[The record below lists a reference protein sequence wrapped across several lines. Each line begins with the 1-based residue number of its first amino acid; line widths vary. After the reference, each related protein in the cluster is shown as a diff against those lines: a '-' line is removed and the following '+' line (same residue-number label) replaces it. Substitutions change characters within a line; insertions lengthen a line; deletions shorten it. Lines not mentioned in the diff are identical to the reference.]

1 MTVIERLNTKKNE
14 FQNQHDSLAYSSVP
28 KSILKK
34 KIEILDE
41 LIAAY
46 HSTASLASLS
56 ETEKIL
62 NQQIGFEEPKQQ
74 VLNSLKIKNYCEQ
87 NDFQRS
93 PLVLF
98 LVGSPGVGKTTLA
111 QILAQALKKEFFM
124 VALGGMSDSSLLL
137 GNNES
142 YLGTNGVGQL
152 TKALIETKTHDPLI
166 LLDEF
171 DKVSAYKGNSAIHNC
186 LNAVLDPVQNKEILD
201 YYLDVKLDF
210 SHITFIITVNDRSE
224 IPKHLLSRMPAV
236 VELPGYTLEQKKE
249 IAQQFIKNF
258 FAGKESLKTKFE
270 ITSQAL
276 EVLINK
282 TKEKGVRQLKKGL
295 DTEEFGQGKPESKI
309 TIDSEVANLRGEK
322 NNQTELKVVRFNS
335 LLVLRQVRGQFAE
348 KEYQDYEGKI
358 NTATSREEIEV
369 IVKEFL
375 LKVKQ
380 KNISSK
386 PTRENGN
393 KGIQAELAKI
403 KDLNKILEGKLKL
416 FDDEL
421 KKLKG
426 ATKTSRGQGNEVK
439 TLLIIAVI
447 IATLKKYFNNPNLAP
462 ARNLVNCQ
470 RVIRTDDL
478 ANINAHSY
486 HQTLFEMLGDFSI
499 DMGDGPC
506 GANTEIY
513 FDFHSESGLPKKIED
528 LDNKRFI
535 EICNI
540 VFPEFYHQGEKYL
553 PLAEKCVDTGAGLE
567 RITMVLQG
575 KKNTFQ
581 IDL

>member
-1 MTVIERLNTKKNE
+1 MTVIERLEVKKNE

-41 LIAAY
+41 LIVAY
-46 HSTASLASLS
+46 HSTASPANLS

-74 VLNSLKIKNYCEQ
+74 VLNSLKIQSYCEQ
-87 NDFQRS
+87 NGFQRS

-98 LVGSPGVGKTTLA
+98 LVGPPGVGKTTLA

-137 GNNES
+137 GNND
-142 YLGTNGVGQL
+142 NGVGQL
-152 TKALIETKTHDPLI
+152 TKALIETKTHNPLI

-171 DKVSAYKGNSAIHNC
+171 DKVSSYKGNSAIHNC

-276 EVLINK
+276 ETLINK
-282 TKEKGVRQLKKGL
+282 TKEKA
-295 DTEEFGQGKPESKI
+295 EEFEKGKPEK
-309 TIDSEVANLRGEK
+309 VATLRGEK

-335 LLVLRQVRGQFAE
+335 LLVLRQVRGQFTE

-369 IVKEFL
+369 VVKEFL

-386 PTRENGN
+386 PTKEKGN
-393 KGIQAELAKI
+393 KGIQTELAKI

-426 ATKTSRGQGNEVK
+426 ATKTSRV
-439 TLLIIAVI
+439 
-447 IATLKKYFNNPNLAP
+447 ATLKKYFNNPNLAP

-499 DMGDGPC
+499 GSNFKEEKTNFWDMGDGPC

-513 FDFHSESGLPKKIED
+513 FDFHPESGLPKNIED

-540 VFPEFYHQGEKYL
+540 VFPEFYHQDDKYL

-575 KKNTFQ
+575 KKNTFE

>member
-1 MTVIERLNTKKNE
+1 

-28 KSILKK
+28 KSILNK

-46 HSTASLASLS
+46 HSTSSPASLS

-62 NQQIGFEEPKQQ
+62 NQQVGFEEQKQK
-74 VLNSLKIKNYCEQ
+74 VLNSLKIKSYCEQ
-87 NDFQRS
+87 NDFRRS

-98 LVGSPGVGKTTLA
+98 LVGSPGVGKTTFA

-142 YLGTNGVGQL
+142 SLGTNGVGQL
-152 TKALIETKTHDPLI
+152 TKALIETKTHNPLI

-171 DKVSAYKGNSAIHNC
+171 DKVSSYKGNSAIHNC
-186 LNAVLDPVQNKEILD
+186 LNAVLDPVQNQEILD

-210 SHITFIITVNDRSE
+210 SHITFIITVNDQSE
-224 IPKHLLSRMPAV
+224 IPKHLLSRMPVV

-249 IAQQFIKNF
+249 IAQRFIKNL
-258 FAGKESLKTKFE
+258 FANKESLKDKFE

-276 EVLINK
+276 ETLINK
-282 TKEKGVRQLKKGL
+282 TREKGVRQLKKGL
-295 DTEEFGQGKPESKI
+295 DSLKI
-309 TIDSEVANLRGEK
+309 T
-322 NNQTELKVVRFNS
+322 RFNS
-335 LLVLRQVRGQFAE
+335 LLVLRQIRGQFAE

-358 NTATSREEIEV
+358 NTATSREELVV

-375 LKVKQ
+375 LKIKQ
-380 KNISSK
+380 KNILSK
-386 PTRENGN
+386 PTKKNED
-393 KGIQAELAKI
+393 KGIQDELAKI
-403 KDLNKILEGKLKL
+403 KDLNKTLEGKLKL
-416 FDDEL
+416 FDDEI

-426 ATKTSRGQGNEVK
+426 ETKNSQGQGNEV
-439 TLLIIAVI
+439 
-447 IATLKKYFNNPNLAP
+447 ATLKKYFNNPNLAP

-478 ANINAHSY
+478 ANINAQSY

-499 DMGDGPC
+499 GSNFKEEKTNFWDMGDGPC

-513 FDFHSESGLPKKIED
+513 FDFHPESGLPKNIED

-540 VFPEFYHQGEKYL
+540 VFPEFYHQDDKYL

-575 KKNTFQ
+575 KKNTFE